1 MNGGEVQEPARDE
14 APMGTDAAADVLAR
28 AHAWL
33 AQDPDGETRAELRA
47 LIDAAE
53 SGNPAAVEDL
63 EDRFSRRLAF
73 GTAGLRGALG
83 AGSNRMNRV
92 LVAQAAAGLAAYV
105 REQAGLP
112 PVGVEAASAST
123 SASADADASASASAD
138 ADAAPAA
145 HDGTRDDGVVV
156 APAESG
162 AESADQEATQEAG
175 GEPTDSTPAESEDAA
190 SSTPAGAPADDVAE
204 REDQPSDADDHDHDH
219 AHAHADATAEA
230 AQDDEGAASVPERLA
245 EPSAPEL
252 TETPSADALEAEGP
266 EVPGILDDA
275 PIVVIGYDGR
285 RNSDVFARDSAEIFA
300 GAGLRAILMPRLLPT
315 PVLAF
320 AVRHFGAAA
329 GVMVTASHNP
339 PDDNGYKVYLGGADD
354 GSQIVSPADAEIA
367 AHIERVAEAGDI
379 STVPRSLGF
388 ELATESVVDEYV
400 AATAAV
406 APAPAAAEGLTWVY
420 TAMHGVGW
428 ETFSRIL
435 ETAGYPAPVPV
446 SAQLEPDGA
455 FPTVAFPNPEEPGAM
470 DLAFE
475 AAREAGAELV
485 IANDPDA
492 DRLAVALPDE
502 SAEGGWRRLTGNEIG
517 LLLGWRAG
525 RLATADGPAE
535 GASLA
540 CSLVSSPGL
549 EVVAEHYG
557 LDFHATLTGFKW
569 ISRAPGIVFGFEE
582 ALGYLVNPG
591 TVRDKDGI
599 SAAVA
604 MLGLVTEARGRGA
617 TLADLL
623 AEFDEQF
630 GAFAS
635 DQVSIRVE
643 DVSQIARIMAALRE
657 RHPSSVGDVAV
668 ERIDDLLDG
677 VDDLPPG
684 DVLRLWL
691 ADGSRVIV
699 RPSGTE
705 PKLKLYLDVRGESR
719 DDAAARIAALA
730 DGARALLAEYG
741 G

>member
-1 MNGGEVQEPARDE
+1 MNGGEVNGGEVNGGE
-14 APMGTDAAADVLAR
+14 DAAADVLAR
-28 AHAWL
+28 AHAWV

-47 LIDAAE
+47 LIEAAE
-53 SGNPAAVEDL
+53 SGNPAAIEDL
-63 EDRFSRRLAF
+63 EDRFSARLAF

-112 PVGVEAASAST
+112 PVGVEAGRHE
-123 SASADADASASASAD
+123 DD
-138 ADAAPAA
+138 ADAATAA
-145 HDGTRDDGVVV
+145 HDGAPDDGVAV
-156 APAESG
+156 APVGSG
-162 AESADQEATQEAG
+162 DEPAD
-175 GEPTDSTPAESEDAA
+175 DAA
-190 SSTPAGAPADDVAE
+190 SAE
-204 REDQPSDADDHDHDH
+204 NGGSDAEEPAETDAQTAGDARAEDHDAEERVDGEERTVEDGGGAVHD
-219 AHAHADATAEA
+219 A
-230 AQDDEGAASVPERLA
+230 AAAASAPDELA

-339 PDDNGYKVYLGGADD
+339 PDDNGYKVYLGGDDD
-354 GSQIVSPADAEIA
+354 GSQIVSPADADIA
-367 AHIERVAEAGDI
+367 AHIARVAEAGDI

-406 APAPAAAEGLTWVY
+406 APAPAGAEGLTWVY

-428 ETFSRIL
+428 ETLSRIL

-446 SAQLEPDGA
+446 AAQLEPDGA

-525 RLATADGPAE
+525 RLATADGAAPASAD
-535 GASLA
+535 GTVASLA

-549 EVVAEHYG
+549 EAVAQHYG

-591 TVRDKDGI
+591 TVRDKDGV

-604 MLGLVTEARGRGA
+604 MLGMVSEARGRGA

-623 AEFDEQF
+623 TEFDEQF

-668 ERIDDLLDG
+668 DRIDDLLDG

-719 DDAAARIAALA
+719 EDAAARIAALA